1 MAFDIDREFAA
12 AEKRIQRNIDRNVLI
27 ALARIE
33 GMTPQEYAQKLDAE
47 RAEQAA
53 VSAREAG
60 IALGRA
66 YGEMAKALTD
76 AVNNIAEGFRQ
87 AFAR

>member
-53 VSAREAG
+53 VAARQAG

-66 YGEMAKALTD
+66 YGEMSRALVE